1 MFVQAESQQASCKTS
16 RVEDL
21 IAEGP
26 IMSYLKKHSL
36 TSGTLNLKRPRPDSE
51 PLCSQGSLPKPNRV
65 LILQRPCNFR
75 GGVPLRVQL
84 RFRVPLWG

>member
-1 MFVQAESQQASCKTS
+1 MFVQAESQQASCK
-16 RVEDL
+16 
-21 IAEGP
+21 P
-26 IMSYLKKHSL
+26 YLKQHSL
-36 TSGTLNLKRPRPDSE
+36 TSGRAEEKTLNLKRPRPDTLVCE